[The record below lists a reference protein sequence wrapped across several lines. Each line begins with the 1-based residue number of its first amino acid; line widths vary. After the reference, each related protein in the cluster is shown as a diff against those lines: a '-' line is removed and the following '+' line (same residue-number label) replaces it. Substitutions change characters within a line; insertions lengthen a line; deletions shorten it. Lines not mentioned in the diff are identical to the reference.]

1 MNSHELTSLRFK
13 EVRTVLIV
21 LSSKSMEFDSES
33 LRYQVRLAYPEAAVF
48 FTTVSGLSLG
58 VEAPSR
64 VDLTIDFTQPG
75 ARQSLLFAS
84 SVRGRSRYCV
94 GRQAGWFYRKWR
106 YDRILNEKNAPGLA
120 QEYHTREREVQRR
133 VLQLCGVFVEH
144 QGQLGDDLGK
154 TIARTLPPLARV

>member
-13 EVRTVLIV
+13 EIRTVLIV
-21 LSSKSMEFDSES
+21 LSSKSVEFDTES

-58 VEAPSR
+58 VRAPSR

-75 ARQSLLFAS
+75 ARQSLFFAS
-84 SVRGRSRYCV
+84 AIRGRSRHCV
-94 GRQAGWFYRKWR
+94 GRKSGLFYRQWR
-106 YDRILNEKNAPGLA
+106 YDRVFDEKNAPGLPS
-120 QEYHTREREVQRR
+120 EYHSREREVQRR
-133 VLQLCGVFVEH
+133 VLQLCGIFVEH
-144 QGQLGDDLGK
+144 QGQLGEDLGK